1 MCLKSKVSFL
11 LMSNA
16 SHEQLYVHFRKKNK
30 LLYCFLF
37 TGVLSSFVTGATSRK
52 LKLNYGSKYGAV
64 RFISSHD
71 EFIPQY
77 SIADTV
83 S

>member
-1 MCLKSKVSFL
+1 MFKVKALFSPHVECIARTTVRSF
-11 LMSNA
+11 
-16 SHEQLYVHFRKKNK
+16 KKNQIVVLFSIYRNFIK
-30 LLYCFLF
+30 LC
-37 TGVLSSFVTGATSRK
+37 SRCCPGEFK
-52 LKLNYGSKYGAV
+52 SASASKYGAV

-71 EFIPQY
+71 DFIPQY

>member
-1 MCLKSKVSFL
+1 MFKVKALFSPHVECIARTTIRSF
-11 LMSNA
+11 
-16 SHEQLYVHFRKKNK
+16 KKNQIDH
-30 LLYCFLF
+30 CFLS
-37 TGVLSSFVTGATSRK
+37 TGILSSLVVGAVPGNFKSASA
-52 LKLNYGSKYGAV
+52 SKYGAV

-71 EFIPQY
+71 DFIPQY